1 MALAVHCLHTIG
13 VRSRVSQ
20 ALLDNLAVAWSTLDR
35 ARPREETGVPAL
47 MEALDTWMR
56 WAMRIDEELVDALG
70 PDYTTARRERAG
82 GRPIPG
88 LRHAHE
94 LTERGGHPLGQ
105 LVTVS
110 AGSPP
115 LFYDAIWKRYEEL
128 PSPQDDPGAAQ
139 AYREHLASR
148 PARRPAAEVTTFL
161 LTWAVDGP
169 GKRIDHDARSPRLID
184 R

>member
-1 MALAVHCLHTIG
+1 
-13 VRSRVSQ
+13 
-20 ALLDNLAVAWSTLDR
+20 
-35 ARPREETGVPAL
+35 
-47 MEALDTWMR
+47 
-56 WAMRIDEELVDALG
+56 MRIDEELVDALG
-70 PDYTTARRERAG
+70 PGYTAARCEHAG
-82 GRPIPG
+82 GLPIPG

-94 LTERGGHPLGQ
+94 LTERDGHPLGH
-105 LVTVS
+105 LVTVN

-115 LFYDAIWKRYEEL
+115 LFFDAIWKRYEEL
-128 PSPQDDPGAAQ
+128 PAPRNDPGAAR

-169 GKRIDHDARSPRLID
+169 ATRIDHDARSPRLID